1 MWRLR
6 SKFPPSYIQQPCI
19 NLNNID
25 MLLRQCASSRHRTRR
40 LIGIGT
46 GGNRFIELLAATH
59 ELRKL
64 EQKDWD
70 VAAGISAGALVAGL
84 ISQIPKGDYDTF
96 DHDFTRARKK
106 FLEDHSASPFQPR
119 YPLGQYFNA
128 VLCMLFGRPSLFRG
142 MSEFVDKEF
151 DQERFKK
158 ANRQL
163 LVGVYD
169 NETQSYRTV
178 SSEKETT
185 GVVRQAIIA
194 SCSIPVAM
202 PEASVD
208 GIGRCRDGGLV
219 HTIPV
224 QECLHFIS
232 ENTRQGIQSH
242 IDLLISDAIQTPRAS
257 NPGKSTVTS
266 SLLDVT
272 VSIVWKNLERDLVQ
286 LSEVLGDTRQE
297 QQTALH
303 LLRCGDKRNFTR
315 PWGTIRIIAPISLK
329 PKRKTRV
336 SFRVP
341 DTEQSKELVKQGI
354 AAARASM

>member
-1 MWRLR
+1 MG
-6 SKFPPSYIQQPCI
+6 F
-19 NLNNID
+19 
-25 MLLRQCASSRHRTRR
+25 TRPKVR
-40 LIGIGT
+40 RMVCIGT
-46 GGNRFIELLAATH
+46 GGNRFIELLVATH
-59 ELRKL
+59 ELRRL
-64 EQKDWD
+64 ERKDWD

-84 ISQIPKGDYDTF
+84 ISQIPKGDWETF
-96 DHDFTRARKK
+96 DHDFSRARKK
-106 FLEDHSASPFQPR
+106 FLEDHGASPFQPR
-119 YPLGQYFNA
+119 FPLGQYFNA
-128 VLCMLFGRPSLFRG
+128 VLCMLFGMPSLFRG
-142 MSEFVDKEF
+142 MSQFVDKEF

-169 NETQSYRTV
+169 NETQSYKTV
-178 SSEKETT
+178 DSEQETT
-185 GVVRQAIIA
+185 DVVRQAIIA

-232 ENTRQGIQSH
+232 ENTRRGVQSH
-242 IDLLISDAIQTPRAS
+242 IDLLISDAIQTPPAS
-257 NPGKSTVTS
+257 KSGSSTVTS
-266 SLLDVT
+266 SLLEVT
-272 VSIVWKNLERDLVQ
+272 ASLVWKNLERDLLQ

-303 LLRCGDKRNFTR
+303 LLRSESKRNFTR
-315 PWGTIRIIAPISLK
+315 PWGTMRIVAPISLT
-329 PKRKTRV
+329 PKRETRI

-341 DTEQSKELVKQGI
+341 DTEQSKTLVKQGI

>member
-1 MWRLR
+1 
-6 SKFPPSYIQQPCI
+6 
-19 NLNNID
+19 
-25 MLLRQCASSRHRTRR
+25 MLVRQSAVGSMRPKVRR
-40 LIGIGT
+40 MVSIGT
-46 GGNRFIELLAATH
+46 GGNRFLELMVATH

-64 EQKDWD
+64 EKKDWD
-70 VAAGISAGALVAGL
+70 VCAGISAGSLVAAM
-84 ISQIPKGDYDTF
+84 ISQIPKGDYETF

-128 VLCMLFGRPSLFRG
+128 VLCMLFGKPSLFRG
-142 MSEFVDKEF
+142 MSEFVNKEF

-163 LVGVYD
+163 LIGVYD
-169 NETQSYRTV
+169 NETQSYKTV
-178 SSEKETT
+178 DSEKETT
-185 GVVRQAIIA
+185 DVVRQAIIA

-202 PEASVD
+202 PVATVD
-208 GIGRCRDGGLV
+208 GIGRCRDGGLL

-224 QECLHFIS
+224 RACIEFIN

-242 IDLLISDAIQTPRAS
+242 IDLLISDAIQTPPAPK
-257 NPGKSTVTS
+257 PGQPTVTS

-272 VSIVWKNLERDLVQ
+272 VSMVWRNLERDLLR
-286 LSEVLGDTRQE
+286 LSEILGDTVQE
-297 QQTALH
+297 QQKALH
-303 LLRCGDKRNFTR
+303 LLRSGHQHNFTR
-315 PWGTIRIIAPISLK
+315 PWGTIRIVAPISLE

-341 DTEQSKELVKQGI
+341 DPEQSKELIKQGI
-354 AAARASM
+354 AAARSSM